1 LNKNGGVHKVKFLL
15 IDDVAETERIR
26 QMILDFDPK
35 HEVDMSHSSL
45 DALKQF
51 RKRGYDVVIT
61 EIYLKGGIQGNEI
74 IESSARSQ
82 PYPCFKVGVAE
93 YLDNPMIRQP
103 FNHFI
108 IKPITKDHIQQLI
121 VMAEYNIQYHLI

>member
-1 LNKNGGVHKVKFLL
+1 MKFLL

-26 QMILDFDPK
+26 QMILDIDPK
-35 HEVDMSHSSL
+35 HEIDMSHSSL

-74 IESSARSQ
+74 MESAARSQ
-82 PYPCFKVGVAE
+82 PYPCFKVGIAE
-93 YLDNPMIRQP
+93 YLDNPKIRLA

-121 VMAEYNIQYHLI
+121 VMAEYNLKYNLLT

>member
-1 LNKNGGVHKVKFLL
+1 
-15 IDDVAETERIR
+15 
-26 QMILDFDPK
+26 MILDIDPK
-35 HEVDMSHSSL
+35 HEVDMSHSSF

-61 EIYLKGGIQGNEI
+61 EIYLQGGIQGNEI

-108 IKPITKDHIQQLI
+108 IKPMTRKHVQEII
-121 VMAEYNIQYHLI
+121 VMAKYNLDYNLI

>member
-1 LNKNGGVHKVKFLL
+1 MKFLL

-26 QMILDFDPK
+26 QMILDVDPK
-35 HEVDMSHSSL
+35 HEIDMSHSSL

-61 EIYLKGGIQGNEI
+61 EVYLKGGIQGNEI
-74 IESSARSQ
+74 MESGARSQ
-82 PYPCFKVGVAE
+82 PYPCFKVGIAE
-93 YLDNPMIRQP
+93 YLDNPKIRLA

-108 IKPITKDHIQQLI
+108 IKPVTKDHVQQLI

>member
-1 LNKNGGVHKVKFLL
+1 MKFLL

-26 QMILDFDPK
+26 QMILDVDPK
-35 HEVDMSHSSL
+35 HEIDMSHSSL

-74 IESSARSQ
+74 IESSVRSH

-93 YLDNPMIRQP
+93 YLDNPKTRLA

-108 IKPITKDHIQQLI
+108 IKPITEEHIQQLI

>member
-1 LNKNGGVHKVKFLL
+1 MKFLI
-15 IDDVAETERIR
+15 IDDNVAELEKIR
-26 QMILDFDPK
+26 QMILDVDPK
-35 HEVDMSHSSL
+35 HEIDMSHSSF

-61 EIYLKGGIQGNEI
+61 EIYLQGGIQGNEI
-74 IESSARSQ
+74 IESGARSQ

-93 YLDNPMIRQP
+93 YLDSPTIRQP

-108 IKPITKDHIQQLI
+108 IKPITKDHIQQII
-121 VMAEYNIQYHLI
+121 VMAAYNLQYNLI